1 MPQSY
6 IEYSSGLAATTFSVP
21 FKYLNIDDV
30 NVVGYNG
37 VSWTPLTIASRSEAA
52 NTVTLS
58 VAPSA
63 YNKIRVY
70 RQSTSNQLVDF
81 QAGARLTESELDTAY
96 NQSLFVAQE
105 VSEDANT
112 NQFKQIRDASTA
124 VGNSLSNFA
133 SQAFTANSGG
143 TQTEFSLTAFTP
155 ETTVPEAFL
164 VSIDGVIQSPTD
176 AYTISRS
183 PAKVTLTSAAP
194 ANAKVVIVTTASAAG
209 SAANL
214 FLNTDGKVGIGTTNP
229 NGNLHVGG
237 ATGSSQN
244 ILTLEAIQ
252 DSGSR
257 FMHIRTPADMTSA
270 NSPFE
275 FFTSNAFKFVVDSH
289 EVVINSSGNVGIGTT
304 SPSEALEVVGKI
316 IATNGTESVE
326 LNNTGSIELRHAS
339 NAFIDFK
346 NGSEDFDS
354 RILSDADG
362 LAFSTGGSG
371 LPPSRRMTIDSN
383 GNVGIGTTSPSS
395 KLEVAGDVRANN
407 IVGRESNNGI
417 IIKSDP
423 ESPNGT
429 NGGSQI
435 ELYSQDFTATRSQI
449 YHKARYSTFQDL
461 TPTDIVTI
469 GSQSNTN
476 TLKVTGNIQ
485 YTGTIS
491 DISDSRLKENVE
503 PLTGSLDKIC
513 QLEAK
518 SYTMVDD
525 EDKTEELGFIAQDV
539 QQIFPNLVKESTNEE
554 LPEDERG
561 DPFLNVAYIQLIAP
575 MVEAIKELKSENESL
590 KARVEALENA

>member
-112 NQFKQIRDASTA
+112 NQFKQIRDASSA

-209 SAANL
+209 SAANF
-214 FLNTDGKVGIGTTNP
+214 FLTADGKVGIGTTSP
-229 NGNLHVGG
+229 SARL
-237 ATGSSQN
+237 TIEGSGHDL
-244 ILTLEAIQ
+244 LTLNTTGQ
-252 DSGSR
+252 DDARIKSNRGLQLHADHENNSGGSQGNIDLCTNGSIKMR
-257 FMHIRTPADMTSA
+257 VSD
-270 NSPFE
+270 E
-275 FFTSNAFKFVVDSH
+275 
-289 EVVINSSGNVGIGTT
+289 GNVGIGVTDPTASIHVARGTGSAGTAALKGTNRTSHFNYGTDENTIIRGGKTT
-304 SPSEALEVVGKI
+304 SDVIINDNGGK
-316 IATNGTESVE
+316 
-326 LNNTGSIELRHAS
+326 
-339 NAFIDFK
+339 
-346 NGSEDFDS
+346 
-354 RILSDADG
+354 
-362 LAFSTGGSG
+362 
-371 LPPSRRMTIDSN
+371 
-383 GNVGIGTTSPSS
+383 VGIGTTSPSS
-395 KLEVAGDVRANN
+395 ELEVVGD
-407 IVGRESNNGI
+407 ILI
-417 IIKSDP
+417 D
-423 ESPNGT
+423 
-429 NGGSQI
+429 NGGSDGGQLILASAGNNTMQI
-435 ELYSQDFTATRSQI
+435 DNFSGNFR
-449 YHKARYSTFQDL
+449 
-461 TPTDIVTI
+461 V
-469 GSQSNTN
+469 SNTS
-476 TLKVTGNIQ
+476 TGTELLKVTSSGNIIIQ
-485 YTGTIS
+485 NIPTSASGLASGTVY
-491 DISDSRLKENVE
+491 SDSGTLKIV
-503 PLTGSLDKIC
+503 S
-513 QLEAK
+513 
-518 SYTMVDD
+518 
-525 EDKTEELGFIAQDV
+525 
-539 QQIFPNLVKESTNEE
+539 
-554 LPEDERG
+554 
-561 DPFLNVAYIQLIAP
+561 
-575 MVEAIKELKSENESL
+575 
-590 KARVEALENA
+590 